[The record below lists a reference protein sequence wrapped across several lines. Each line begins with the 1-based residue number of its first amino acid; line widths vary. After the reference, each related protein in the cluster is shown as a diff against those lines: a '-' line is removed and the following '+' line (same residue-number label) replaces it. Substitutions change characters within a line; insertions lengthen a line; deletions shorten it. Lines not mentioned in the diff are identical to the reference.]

1 MPLTDP
7 KIRNAKA
14 KDKSYRLTDSGGMYL
29 EVMPNGSKYWR
40 WKYRFDGK
48 EKRLALGVYPE
59 VTLAAARLKRDT
71 QRKLLKEQGSDPL
84 QARREDKIASK
95 IRAGNT
101 FEAVA
106 RLWWDHWKDVRSSRH
121 ADYVLR
127 RLEADIF
134 PVLGG
139 KPLAEI
145 TAPHLLAVVRTI
157 EKRGALDIAKR
168 ALQTCGQIFRYAVA
182 HGICERN
189 PVADIKPQDALKPR
203 AKENYARLSAA
214 EFPEL
219 LRKIETYDGALTT
232 RLALRLMAL
241 TFVRTSELIGA
252 RWNEFDTQAAEWR
265 LPATRMKMKSPHI
278 VPLSNQAK
286 VTLQA
291 LFRITGT
298 NELLFPGERDYQKPM
313 SNNTILYALYR
324 MGYHSRMTGHGFRGL
339 ASTIL
344 HERGYRHDYIE
355 LQLAHQERDETSAA
369 YNHALYLKERRIM
382 MQAWADILDVMIS
395 DNSKV
400 IAGQF
405 NKVA

>member
-1 MPLTDP
+1 MPLTDI
-7 KIRNAKA
+7 KVRNAKA
-14 KDKSYRLTDSGGMYL
+14 QDKPYRLADGGGMYL
-29 EVMPNGSKYWR
+29 EVAPTGSKYWR

-59 VTLAAARLKRDT
+59 VTLAAARLKREA

-84 QARREDKIASK
+84 QARREGKIAAK
-95 IRAGNT
+95 ISASNT

-106 RLWWDHWKDVRSSRH
+106 RQWWEHWKSVRSSRH
-121 ADYVLR
+121 ADYVIR

-134 PVLGG
+134 PALTG
-139 KPLAEI
+139 KPITEI
-145 TAPHLLAVVRTI
+145 TAPQLLAVIRKV

-168 ALQTCGQIFRYAVA
+168 ALQTCGQIFRFAVA

-189 PVADIKPQDALKPR
+189 PVADVKPQDALKPR
-203 AKENYARLSAA
+203 KKENFARLSAQ

-219 LRKIETYDGALTT
+219 LCKIETYDGAIIT

-252 RWNEFDTQAAEWR
+252 RWKEFDLTAAEWR
-265 LPATRMKMKSPHI
+265 IPVERMKMKTPHI
-278 VPLSNQAK
+278 VPLSKQAIE
-286 VTLQA
+286 TLQE
-291 LFRITGT
+291 LSTITGH
-298 NELLFPGERDYQKPM
+298 NELLFPGERDHQKPM

-344 HERGYRHDYIE
+344 HESGYRHEHIE
-355 LQLAHQERDETSAA
+355 LQLAHQERDEISAA
-369 YNHALYLKERRIM
+369 YNHALYLKERRRM
-382 MQAWADILDVMIS
+382 MQAWADMLDVMRN
-395 DNSKV
+395 DDAKV
-400 IAGQF
+400 IPIHGSRA
-405 NKVA
+405 

>member
-145 TAPHLLAVVRTI
+145 TAPQLLAVVRTI

-241 TFVRTSELIGA
+241 TFVRTSELRA
-252 RWNEFDTQAAEWR
+252 
-265 LPATRMKMKSPHI
+265 
-278 VPLSNQAK
+278 PLK
-286 VTLQA
+286 
-291 LFRITGT
+291 I
-298 NELLFPGERDYQKPM
+298 
-313 SNNTILYALYR
+313 
-324 MGYHSRMTGHGFRGL
+324 
-339 ASTIL
+339 
-344 HERGYRHDYIE
+344 
-355 LQLAHQERDETSAA
+355 DE
-369 YNHALYLKERRIM
+369 IC
-382 MQAWADILDVMIS
+382 
-395 DNSKV
+395 
-400 IAGQF
+400 
-405 NKVA
+405 